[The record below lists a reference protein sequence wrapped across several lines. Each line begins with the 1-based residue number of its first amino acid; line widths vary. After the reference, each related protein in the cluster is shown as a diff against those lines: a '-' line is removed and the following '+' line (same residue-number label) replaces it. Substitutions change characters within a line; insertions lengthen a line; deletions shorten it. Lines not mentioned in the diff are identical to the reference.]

1 MSHSVIRRVG
11 VLAAALAAVWL
22 TTRYL
27 LPIFLPFLLAALLAL
42 AAEPLVG
49 VLSHRCRMPRWLAAG
64 LGICIALVMVILSA
78 LTLGALLLR
87 ELGNLAGVIPNLE
100 STALQGM
107 TLIRNWLGDM
117 TDRAPDAVRSILRH
131 GLDGMFS
138 GSSRFLDQISVWL
151 LGFASGVLRALP
163 DSALGF
169 GTWIIASFM
178 ISAKLPGI
186 KATLSGLLPKNWQQA
201 YLPALT
207 NLRGSMGGWLLAQIK
222 LMGITAGVLAA
233 GFLILRIP
241 QGLLWAIL
249 ISLVDALPVLG
260 TGTVLIPWSLVS
272 FLRGDSLLA
281 FGLLGTYICAAVLR
295 SVLEPRLVGKQLGL
309 DPLVTL
315 MALYGGYQL
324 WGLPGMLLSPL
335 LAVTV
340 TQLFLLPKDG

>member
-1 MSHSVIRRVG
+1 
-11 VLAAALAAVWL
+11 
-22 TTRYL
+22 
-27 LPIFLPFLLAALLAL
+27 
-42 AAEPLVG
+42 
-49 VLSHRCRMPRWLAAG
+49 
-64 LGICIALVMVILSA
+64 
-78 LTLGALLLR
+78 
-87 ELGNLAGVIPNLE
+87 
-100 STALQGM
+100 
-107 TLIRNWLGDM
+107 
-117 TDRAPDAVRSILRH
+117 
-131 GLDGMFS
+131 MFS